1 MLVSKLYA
9 PTLREVPAEA
19 VLESHKLMLR
29 AGCIRKIAGGLY
41 TYLPLAWK
49 SIKKIERIIREEMD
63 AIDSQEIMM
72 PIVQPSEIWKES
84 GRWDVYG
91 AEMFRVRDR
100 HGREFCLGPT
110 HEEMITTLVKNEL
123 HSYRQLPTSL
133 YQIQS
138 KFRDEKRPRF
148 GLMRSREFIM
158 KDAYTFDA
166 DEAGLDESYQKM
178 YDAYARIFDRC
189 GLNYRPVEADPGA
202 IGGNGSHEFMGIAA
216 SGEAGIVYCDTC
228 DYAADVEKA
237 ECEALPSQEEAP
249 RELHTIGTPGCNT
262 IEAVC
267 EYLHAPI
274 EKSVKAVALTSDKGG
289 LILCFVRG
297 DHEVNEIKVTNA
309 VGANEVMMASDE
321 QIRAAGTV
329 PGFMGPIGLDLNKCT
344 ILIDATVMNMHNVC
358 CGANEVDTH
367 YVDAEPCRDFVYT
380 KVLDIR
386 TAHEG
391 DQCPHCK
398 GHLKEARGIEVGQV
412 FKLYTKYSEAL
423 HATFLDPEGKEKPFY
438 MGSYGIG
445 VGRTLA
451 AVIEQYHDANGAI
464 MPKNIAPYE
473 VIVLPVNVKDEESF
487 AKAGEIYQ
495 ALNAQGIDAILDD
508 RDERAGVKF
517 KDADLIG
524 YPVRVVVG
532 PKTLQRGAMEVKVR
546 YTGEMCDLPLD
557 GDYVSALK
565 DILSKTL

>member
-29 AGCIRKIAGGLY
+29 AGYIRKIAGGLY

-178 YDAYARIFDRC
+178 YDAT
-189 GLNYRPVEADPGA
+189 P
-202 IGGNGSHEFMGIAA
+202 A
-216 SGEAGIVYCDTC
+216 S
-228 DYAADVEKA
+228 
-237 ECEALPSQEEAP
+237 
-249 RELHTIGTPGCNT
+249 
-262 IEAVC
+262 
-267 EYLHAPI
+267 
-274 EKSVKAVALTSDKGG
+274 LT
-289 LILCFVRG
+289 
-297 DHEVNEIKVTNA
+297 
-309 VGANEVMMASDE
+309 
-321 QIRAAGTV
+321 AAGSTT
-329 PGFMGPIGLDLNKCT
+329 D
-344 ILIDATVMNMHNVC
+344 
-358 CGANEVDTH
+358 
-367 YVDAEPCRDFVYT
+367 R
-380 KVLDIR
+380 
-386 TAHEG
+386 
-391 DQCPHCK
+391 
-398 GHLKEARGIEVGQV
+398 LKQTPA
-412 FKLYTKYSEAL
+412 
-423 HATFLDPEGKEKPFY
+423 P
-438 MGSYGIG
+438 
-445 VGRTLA
+445 LA
-451 AVIEQYHDANGAI
+451 AMDPMNSWESRQAAKLALCTVIRVI
-464 MPKNIAPYE
+464 MQR
-473 VIVLPVNVKDEESF
+473 VK
-487 AKAGEIYQ
+487 G
-495 ALNAQGIDAILDD
+495 
-508 RDERAGVKF
+508 
-517 KDADLIG
+517 
-524 YPVRVVVG
+524 
-532 PKTLQRGAMEVKVR
+532 
-546 YTGEMCDLPLD
+546 
-557 GDYVSALK
+557 
-565 DILSKTL
+565 

>member
-29 AGCIRKIAGGLY
+29 AGYIRKIAGGLY

-189 GLNYRPVEADPGA
+189 GLNYRPVEAR
-202 IGGNGSHEFMGIAA
+202 
-216 SGEAGIVYCDTC
+216 
-228 DYAADVEKA
+228 
-237 ECEALPSQEEAP
+237 P
-249 RELHTIGTPGCNT
+249 RRHWRQWIP
-262 IEAVC
+262 
-267 EYLHAPI
+267 
-274 EKSVKAVALTSDKGG
+274 
-289 LILCFVRG
+289 
-297 DHEVNEIKVTNA
+297 
-309 VGANEVMMASDE
+309 
-321 QIRAAGTV
+321 
-329 PGFMGPIGLDLNKCT
+329 
-344 ILIDATVMNMHNVC
+344 
-358 CGANEVDTH
+358 
-367 YVDAEPCRDFVYT
+367 
-380 KVLDIR
+380 
-386 TAHEG
+386 
-391 DQCPHCK
+391 
-398 GHLKEARGIEVGQV
+398 
-412 FKLYTKYSEAL
+412 
-423 HATFLDPEGKEKPFY
+423 
-438 MGSYGIG
+438 
-445 VGRTLA
+445 
-451 AVIEQYHDANGAI
+451 
-464 MPKNIAPYE
+464 
-473 VIVLPVNVKDEESF
+473 
-487 AKAGEIYQ
+487 
-495 ALNAQGIDAILDD
+495 
-508 RDERAGVKF
+508 
-517 KDADLIG
+517 
-524 YPVRVVVG
+524 
-532 PKTLQRGAMEVKVR
+532 
-546 YTGEMCDLPLD
+546 
-557 GDYVSALK
+557 
-565 DILSKTL
+565 